1 MDTTS
6 YQDQVIARENSLLE
20 AMTTNNVELLDDL
33 LHDDLLFNGP
43 DGTTATKAMDL
54 ANYRSGDIHL
64 HTAEAYDLAISL
76 IGDTAVVAVT
86 VELQG
91 SYLHETL
98 DGSFRYLRVW
108 KQIDSRWQVIGGSV
122 VPLAV

>member
-1 MDTTS
+1 MNTS
-6 YQDQVIARENSLLE
+6 YTDQVIARENSLLE

-43 DGTTATKAMDL
+43 DGSTATKAMDL
-54 ANYRSGDIHL
+54 ANYRSGNIHL
-64 HTAEAYDLAISL
+64 YTAESHDLAISL

-91 SYLHETL
+91 SYLGETL
-98 DGSFRYLRVW
+98 AGSFRYLRVW
-108 KQIDSRWQVIGGSV
+108 KLIDSRWQVIGGSV

>member
-1 MDTTS
+1 MNTS
-6 YQDQVIARENSLLE
+6 YTDQVLARENSLLE
-20 AMTTNNVELLDDL
+20 AMTTNNADLLDDL

-54 ANYRSGDIHL
+54 DNYRSGNIHL
-64 HTAEAYDLAISL
+64 HTATSHDLAISL

-91 SYLHETL
+91 NYLDESL
-98 DGSFRYLRVW
+98 DGRFRYLRVW
-108 KQIDSRWQVIGGSV
+108 KLIDDRWQVIGGSV

>member
-1 MDTTS
+1 MDTS

-20 AMTTNNVELLDDL
+20 AMTTNNVALLDDL

-54 ANYRSGDIHL
+54 DNYRSGDIHL
-64 HTAEAYDLAISL
+64 HTAAAHDLAL
-76 IGDTAVVAVT
+76 NLLGDTAVVAVT

-91 SYLHETL
+91 SYLGESL
-98 DGSFRYLRVW
+98 DGRFRYLRVW
-108 KQIDSRWQVIGGSV
+108 KLIDNRWQVIAGSV
-122 VPLAV
+122 VPLVA